1 MPMPHEALE
10 ENRRGVDLM
19 APNRPMR
26 VGQSRDALPG
36 VSDVDLFGYR
46 EGIIH
51 LDAEVYLTVLS
62 ILVWPSKS
70 CTARRFPVWR

>member
-51 LDAEVYLTVLS
+51 LDAEVSDGTFDFGVAKQELYGS
-62 ILVWPSKS
+62 
-70 CTARRFPVWR
+70 